1 MTHKVQITDT
11 ILRDA
16 HQSLIA
22 TRMRTEDMVP
32 ALEVLDRA
40 GYWSL
45 EMWGGATFDVCMR
58 FLDEDPWERLRTIRK
73 HVKHTKLQMLL
84 RGQNLVGYRHY
95 ADDVVDAFVEHAHAN
110 GIDVFRIFDALNDV
124 RNLVPAMHAVR
135 RVGAIVE
142 ASLSYTVS
150 PVHTIEGFVAFARQ
164 LKDEGAQV
172 LCIKDMA
179 GMISTTAASQLIR
192 ALKEEVGLPVHLH
205 THCASGMAPATYWAA
220 AEAGVDI
227 LDCALSPFSW
237 GTSQPPTETIAG
249 MFRDT
254 PWDTGLDADALF
266 EAARHFQK
274 VRERYLPILDRRSE
288 RVDTGILLHQTPGG
302 MLSNLISQLKTQ
314 KAEDRFAEVLEET
327 ARVRKDLGYPPLV
340 TPTSQ
345 IVGTQAVFNVVLGER
360 YKMITKEVRDYVK
373 GLYGRPPAAID
384 PALAAKV
391 LGDELPFTGRPAER
405 LPPELH
411 TLVDHVKAWGA
422 TPERAL
428 EEALS
433 YALFPEVATEFYA
446 ARREGRKPRTAEP
459 PPEEM
464 VSKAEPVSVDRAPGG
479 RELVLDLGGRR
490 STVRVDGVP
499 RPGGVFR
506 LQVEGTSYEVKVAP
520 RADTTRRA
528 RKEATVA
535 QGDGVIRA
543 PLPGVLLRF
552 LVSEGQ
558 EVKREQ
564 PVAVLEAMKMQNEI
578 QAHRDGTVKALH
590 AKTSQ
595 SLEVGQA
602 ILEIA

>member
-1 MTHKVQITDT
+1 MTQKVQITDT

-22 TRMRTEDMVP
+22 TRMRTEDMIP
-32 ALEVLDRA
+32 ALEALDRV
-40 GYWSL
+40 GFWSL

-124 RNLVPAMHAVR
+124 RNLTRAMHAVR
-135 RVGAIVE
+135 RVGAVVE

-150 PVHTIEGFVAFARQ
+150 PVHSIEGFVAFAKQ
-164 LKDEGAQV
+164 LRDEGAQV
-172 LCIKDMA
+172 ICIKDMA
-179 GMISTTAASQLIR
+179 GMISVVAASELIR

-237 GTSQPPTETIAG
+237 GTSQPPTESIAT
-249 MFRDT
+249 MFRGT
-254 PWDTGLDADALF
+254 PRDTGLDEEALF

-314 KAEDRFAEVLEET
+314 KAEHRFAEVLEET
-327 ARVRKDLGYPPLV
+327 ACVRKDLGYPPLV

-373 GLYGRPPAAID
+373 GLYGRPPAGID
-384 PALAAKV
+384 PTLATTV
-391 LGDELPFTGRPAER
+391 LGAEPAFTGRPAD
-405 LPPELH
+405 LLQPELH
-411 TLVDHVKAWGA
+411 TLVDHVKTWGA
-422 TPERAL
+422 APDRAL

-433 YALFPEVATEFYA
+433 YALFPEVATEYYA
-446 ARREGRKPRTAEP
+446 AHREGRKPRTAEP
-459 PPEEM
+459 PPEQM
-464 VSKAEPVSVDRAPGG
+464 VPRAEPVAVATPGG
-479 RELVLDLGGRR
+479 RELVLELGGRK
-490 STVRVDGVP
+490 STIRVDGTP
-499 RPGGVFR
+499 RPGGTFR
-506 LQVEGTSYEVKVAP
+506 LQVEGTSYDVKVAP
-520 RADTTRRA
+520 RADTARRA
-528 RKEATVA
+528 RKETASA
-535 QGDGVIRA
+535 GGDGVIRA

-552 LVSEGQ
+552 LVKEGDA
-558 EVKREQ
+558 VKRDQ

-578 QAHRDGTVKALH
+578 QAHREGTVKALH
-590 AKTSQ
+590 TQAGQ